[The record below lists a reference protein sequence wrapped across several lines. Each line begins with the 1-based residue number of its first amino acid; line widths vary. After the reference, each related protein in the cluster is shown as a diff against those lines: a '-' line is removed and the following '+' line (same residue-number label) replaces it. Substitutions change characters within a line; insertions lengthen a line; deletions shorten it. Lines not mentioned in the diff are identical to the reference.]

1 MLKYFADLHLNSFFH
16 GNIKPDKIFQSNGVI
31 QTDPGNTLF
40 MNYKDEA
47 CLDDILDFTE
57 QFVSSQMDSFTNWC
71 YDIQMA
77 MYEGSSQEE
86 RDNKIIDSKS

>member
-40 MNYKDEA
+40 MNYKDE
-47 CLDDILDFTE
+47 
-57 QFVSSQMDSFTNWC
+57 N
-71 YDIQMA
+71 
-77 MYEGSSQEE
+77 EE
-86 RDNKIIDSKS
+86 IYVNHKLSLGYATQA